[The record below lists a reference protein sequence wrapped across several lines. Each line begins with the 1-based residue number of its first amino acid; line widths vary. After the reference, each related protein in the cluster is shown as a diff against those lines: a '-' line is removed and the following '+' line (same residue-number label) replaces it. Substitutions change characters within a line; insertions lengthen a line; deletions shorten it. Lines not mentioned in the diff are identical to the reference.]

1 MVRYRE
7 ILRLTAMGISQR
19 NVAFSVGC
27 APSTVQDVL
36 RAARAVGLEWPLP
49 EEMDDAA
56 IRSKIYPARDRSDAS
71 KAGIDHAWVG
81 HETRRPSMTTLLV

>member
-27 APSTVQDVL
+27 AASTVQDVL
-36 RAARAVGLEWPLP
+36 RWVEYDTKKMVRTLETWVTKSVKTGRISLEEGKEFLNNYRNGLYGYTYLE
-49 EEMDDAA
+49 
-56 IRSKIYPARDRSDAS
+56 RD
-71 KAGIDHAWVG
+71 
-81 HETRRPSMTTLLV
+81 

>member
-27 APSTVQDVL
+27 AASTVQDVL
-36 RAARAVGLEWPLP
+36 RAARKVGLERPLLLAP
-49 EEMDDAA
+49 TRW
-56 IRSKIYPARDRSDAS
+56 RSRPAGA
-71 KAGIDHAWVG
+71 
-81 HETRRPSMTTLLV
+81 